1 MIVSNHNKYDGDGGG
16 GVAANSPDNEC
27 CFGKKKFFLKEE
39 PNGIFHSYSLCY
51 KIVNI
56 YYFL

>member
-27 CFGKKKFFLKEE
+27 CFGKKNFSQRRTKWNFSFL
-39 PNGIFHSYSLCY
+39 FSL
-51 KIVNI
+51 
-56 YYFL
+56 L